1 MADPQDLTRDGEAR
15 KFQMLVSAVTD
26 YAIYM
31 LDTEGRVATW
41 NAGAER
47 FKGYQAGEIIG
58 EHFSRFFTEEDQA
71 ADLPGRALR
80 IAAREGRFEAEGI
93 RVRKDG
99 TRFWAHAV
107 LDPIRDE
114 TGKLVGF
121 AKITRDVTER
131 KDAERA
137 LKDSERRFQMLVS
150 SVVDY
155 AIYMLDPH
163 GHVATWNAGARRF
176 KGYEADE
183 IIGDHFSRFFTAEDR
198 REGKPAAILRTAETE
213 GRFETEGIRVRKD
226 GTTFLAHVV
235 LDPIRDEDGRL
246 VGFAKITRDITDRK
260 ENEKA
265 LFASEQRFRMLV
277 QGVRDYAIYMLDRE
291 GNITNWNAGAEA
303 IKGYSAD
310 EIIGQHFSRFYT
322 EEDRARGEPAQALAT
337 AIREGKYERE
347 AQRVR
352 KDGTLFWASVLIDPI
367 CDENG
372 EHIGFAKITRDV
384 TDSKRARDELEEA
397 RTVAN
402 QAKKLQALG
411 ELTGGIAHDFNNLLT
426 VIAGSADILLKRPDL
441 PDERRR
447 RYLEAIAETTQRATT
462 LTSHLLAF
470 GRRQPIRAEVIDLH
484 VRLDALA
491 EVIGRTIGSRITVAL
506 GLDASRARVEVD
518 PAEFETAVLNAA
530 FNARDAMP
538 NGGTLTIAT
547 ADLGDGENGSIAI
560 SVRDTGTGMPKDV
573 LERAFEPFFTTKP
586 VGKGTGLGLSQ
597 IHGFAAQAG
606 GHAEVDSREGEGTN
620 VRIILPRS
628 LKRLAAAADERDAA
642 ALPHG
647 LNVLLVEDNDQVRAF
662 AADMLGELHC
672 RVVTA
677 RDGHEALT
685 MLESEA
691 VDVVFTD
698 VVMPGISG
706 LELAKQLRDSH
717 PHIPVVLA
725 TGYSEETVASS
736 ASGFEIVRKPYDAH
750 AVSAALATV
759 LARAQGR
766 AA

>member
-1 MADPQDLTRDGEAR
+1 
-15 KFQMLVSAVTD
+15 
-26 YAIYM
+26 
-31 LDTEGRVATW
+31 
-41 NAGAER
+41 
-47 FKGYQAGEIIG
+47 
-58 EHFSRFFTEEDQA
+58 
-71 ADLPGRALR
+71 
-80 IAAREGRFEAEGI
+80 
-93 RVRKDG
+93 
-99 TRFWAHAV
+99 
-107 LDPIRDE
+107 
-114 TGKLVGF
+114 
-121 AKITRDVTER
+121 
-131 KDAERA
+131 
-137 LKDSERRFQMLVS
+137 
-150 SVVDY
+150 
-155 AIYMLDPH
+155 
-163 GHVATWNAGARRF
+163 
-176 KGYEADE
+176 
-183 IIGDHFSRFFTAEDR
+183 
-198 REGKPAAILRTAETE
+198 
-213 GRFETEGIRVRKD
+213 
-226 GTTFLAHVV
+226 
-235 LDPIRDEDGRL
+235 
-246 VGFAKITRDITDRK
+246 
-260 ENEKA
+260 
-265 LFASEQRFRMLV
+265 
-277 QGVRDYAIYMLDRE
+277 MLDRE

-337 AIREGKYERE
+337 AIRDGKYERE

-367 CDENG
+367 YDENG

-506 GLDASRARVEVD
+506 GLHASRARVEVD

>member
-1 MADPQDLTRDGEAR
+1 MADPQDLAQDGEAR

-31 LDTEGRVATW
+31 LDPDGRIATW

-47 FKGYQAGEIIG
+47 FKGYKAGEIIG
-58 EHFSRFFTEEDQA
+58 QHFSRFFTDEDRE

-80 IAAREGRFEAEGI
+80 IAAREGRFEAEGV

-99 TRFWAHAV
+99 TRFWAHVV

-114 TGKLVGF
+114 DGVLVGY
-121 AKITRDVTER
+121 AKITRDITER
-131 KDAERA
+131 KEAEQA
-137 LKDSERRFQMLVS
+137 LRDSERRFQMLVS

-183 IIGDHFSRFFTAEDR
+183 IIGDHFSRFFTPEDR
-198 REGKPAAILRTAETE
+198 KEGRPAAILRTAETE
-213 GRFETEGIRVRKD
+213 GRFEAEGIRMRKD
-226 GTTFLAHVV
+226 GTRFLAHVV

-246 VGFAKITRDITDRK
+246 VGFAKITRDITDRRQS
-260 ENEKA
+260 EKA

-277 QGVRDYAIYMLDRE
+277 QGVRDYAIYMLDRD

-322 EEDRARGEPAQALAT
+322 EEDRARGEPAHALST
-337 AIREGKYERE
+337 ALTKGKYERE

-367 CDENG
+367 FDENG
-372 EHIGFAKITRDV
+372 DHIGFAKITRDV
-384 TDSKRARDELEEA
+384 TESRRQREELEEA
-397 RTVAN
+397 RTAAN

-426 VIAGSADILLKRPDL
+426 VIAGSADILLKRPDM
-441 PDERRR
+441 PEDRRR
-447 RYLEAIAETTQRATT
+447 RYLDAIAETTQRATT

-484 VRLDALA
+484 VRIDALA
-491 EVIGRTIGSRITVAL
+491 EVIARTIGSRITVS
-506 GLDASRARVEVD
+506 LDLSATRARVEVD
-518 PAEFETAVLNAA
+518 PAELETAILNAA

-538 NGGTLTIAT
+538 EGGALTLAT
-547 ADLGDGENGSIAI
+547 ADAVEGEDGSVAI
-560 SVRDTGTGMPKDV
+560 EIRDTGTGMSPEV
-573 LERAFEPFFTTKP
+573 VERAFEPFFTTKP

-606 GHAEVDSREGEGTN
+606 GRAEVDSDEGKGTT

-642 ALPHG
+642 ALPAG

-672 RVVTA
+672 RVMTA
-677 RDGHEALT
+677 RDGQEALA
-685 MLESEA
+685 LLQGER

-706 LELAKQLRDSH
+706 LDLAKSLRDSH

-725 TGYSEETVASS
+725 TGYSAETVAST

-750 AVSAALATV
+750 AVSGALAAV